1 MVLDLIL
8 KKGGKVVGKNQ
19 PTFIIA
25 EIGQNH
31 QGNIETAKVLIETAK
46 ECGADCVKFQKT
58 CITEKYS
65 KSVLQKPY
73 INQNSWG
80 DTYEEHKEHL
90 EFSEEQFIELQK
102 FASKIG
108 ILFAASPMDF
118 PSLKFLK
125 RMDMP
130 FIKIGS
136 GDCNN
141 LPLIETAA
149 QANIPLIVSTGIQ
162 NFDMVQSVY
171 QTISAYH
178 KRFCLLHC
186 VSAYPAP
193 LEDINLNVIKLY
205 EEKFPDIIIGYSGHE
220 IGIDI
225 SVAAVALGAKVIER
239 HITLNH
245 NQKGSDHICSL
256 EPCEF
261 KLLVQK
267 IRTLEIAM
275 GNPIKELRP
284 SEVPFSNKFTKSIV
298 LAHAVRKGHRLSVND
313 LKIKVA
319 LPVGINPSS
328 LNNIIGKI
336 VKRNLT
342 EDESLTYEC
351 FY

>member
-1 MVLDLIL
+1 MVLDLTF

-31 QGNIETAKVLIETAK
+31 QGNIQTAKVLIEAAK
-46 ECGADCVKFQKT
+46 ECGADCVKLQKT
-58 CITEKYS
+58 CIYEKYS

-73 INQNSWG
+73 RNQNSWG
-80 DTYEEHKEHL
+80 DTYEDHKQCL
-90 EFSEEQFIELQK
+90 EFSEDQFVDLQK

-108 ILFAASPMDF
+108 ILFAASPMDY

-125 RMDMP
+125 TLDMP

-141 LPLIETAA
+141 LPFIESAA
-149 QANIPLIVSTGIQ
+149 QANVPLIVSTGMQ
-162 NFDMVQSVY
+162 NLEMVQSVY
-171 QTISAYH
+171 KTISAYH
-178 KRFCLLHC
+178 KKFCLLHC

-193 LEDINLNVIKLY
+193 LDDINLSVLKLY
-205 EEKFPDIIIGYSGHE
+205 EEKFPDVIIGYSGHE

-267 IRTLEIAM
+267 IRTLEVAM
-275 GNPIKELRP
+275 GSPIKELRS
-284 SEVPFSNKFTKSIV
+284 SEVPFSRKFTKSIV
-298 LAHAVRKGHRLSVND
+298 LAHAVRKGHRLSLND

-319 LPVGINPSS
+319 DPIGIQPSS
-328 LNNIIGKI
+328 LNDIIGKI
-336 VKRNLT
+336 VKRNLG
-342 EDESLTYEC
+342 EDESLTYEAL
-351 FY
+351 Y